1 MIITTVTA
9 ILPLYMV
16 NKIKMHKNRSN
27 KFLEKIEKTIE
38 EKLKLVKE
46 PNQLLESKQD
56 YNDQLLHVRIKRE
69 ISRK

>member
-1 MIITTVTA
+1 
-9 ILPLYMV
+9 
-16 NKIKMHKNRSN
+16 MHKNRSN